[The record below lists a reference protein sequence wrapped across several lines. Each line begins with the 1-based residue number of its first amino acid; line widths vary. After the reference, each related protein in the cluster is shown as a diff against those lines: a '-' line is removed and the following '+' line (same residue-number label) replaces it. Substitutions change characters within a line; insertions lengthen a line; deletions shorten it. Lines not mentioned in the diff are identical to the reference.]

1 MGIQRGKFRID
12 AMSMMG
18 TWVNPVDVRSENHDS
33 NDSICIYIY
42 EYMSLIVIV

>member
-12 AMSMMG
+12 AISMMG

-33 NDSICIYIY
+33 NDSMYIYIY
-42 EYMSLIVIV
+42 MFLIVIV